1 MTTPNAQVANH
12 SFESLSL
19 SDELS
24 QALSSLAYTKMT
36 DTQAACLPLVLAGK
50 DVAVQAKTGSGKTLA
65 FALGLLSRINVENRD
80 PQALIMCPTRELAEQ
95 VAEQIRLVAKRMA
108 NMKVLELV
116 GGIPLGPQIK
126 SLKFGSQVVV
136 GTPGRI
142 MDHIGKRTIKLKAVN
157 CLVLDEADRMLDMG
171 FEDEMKIVLRELSHS
186 EESRNKQT
194 LLFSATYPAQVQQI
208 TNKYQRNATFIKV
221 EQQVL
226 NPDIEQV
233 AYRVMN
239 EHRSQAVAAL
249 LTHYQKASNIV
260 FCKTKIETKALIDD
274 LLSTGFAVAGLHGD
288 MEQPDRSQVL
298 ARFAAKT
305 LTVLVATDVAARGLD
320 IQGVDLV
327 INHRVSE
334 DIDTHT
340 HRVGRTGRAGEA
352 GLAVT
357 IIDGKEEDKLDEIAA
372 KTDATIKKHNIQ
384 TVRFH
389 ANRMVEPE
397 FVCVGVDGGKRD
409 KLRPGDLLGA
419 LTKDADIPA
428 EDIGKI
434 SIAARKSYIAIKMR
448 SVKRAMQLFRESK
461 IKGKRFKARKF

>member
-1 MTTPNAQVANH
+1 MTTNNL
-12 SFESLSL
+12 SFDSLAL
-19 SDELS
+19 AP
-24 QALSSLAYTKMT
+24 ALSEALASLNYEQMT
-36 DTQAACLPLVLAGK
+36 QTQAECLPLVLKGK

-65 FALGLLSRINVENRD
+65 FALGLLSRINIENRD

-95 VAEQIRLVAKRMA
+95 VAEQVRLVGKRLA
-108 NMKVLELV
+108 NLKVLELV
-116 GGIPLGPQIK
+116 GGIPLGPQLK

-142 MDHIGKRTIKLKAVN
+142 MDHIGKRSLNLKSVN

-186 EESRNKQT
+186 ETARNRQT
-194 LLFSATYPAQVQQI
+194 LLFSATYPEKVQEI
-208 TNKYQRNATFIKV
+208 TDKYQRSATFIKV
-221 EQQVL
+221 ESQVVNL
-226 NPDIEQV
+226 AIEQC
-233 AYRVMN
+233 AYRVMD

-260 FCKTKIETKALIDD
+260 FCRTKVDTKALIED
-274 LLSTGFAVAGLHGD
+274 LTDAGFAVAGLHGD
-288 MEQPDRSQVL
+288 LEQPERSQVL
-298 ARFAAKT
+298 ARFASKT

-334 DIDTHT
+334 DVDTHT
-340 HRVGRTGRAGEA
+340 HRIGRTGRAGET

-372 KTDATIKKHNIQ
+372 KTDASIKKHNIQ
-384 TVRFH
+384 AVRFH
-389 ANRMVEPE
+389 ANRIVEPE
-397 FVCVGVDGGKRD
+397 FVCIGVDGGKRD

-419 LTKDADIPA
+419 LTKDADIPG

-434 SIAARKSYIAIKMR
+434 SIAARKSYIAIKLR
-448 SVKRAMQLFRESK
+448 SVKRAMNLFRESK

>member
-1 MTTPNAQVANH
+1 MNSSNLAFDSLTLKPALSEALASLKYEQMTQTQA
-12 SFESLSL
+12 ESL
-19 SDELS
+19 
-24 QALSSLAYTKMT
+24 
-36 DTQAACLPLVLAGK
+36 PLLLKGN

-65 FALGLLSRINVENRD
+65 FALSLLTRLNIENRD

-95 VAEQIRLVAKRMA
+95 VAEQIRLVGKRLA
-108 NMKVLELV
+108 NLKVLELV
-116 GGIPLGPQIK
+116 GGIPLGPQLK

-142 MDHIGKRTIKLKAVN
+142 MDHIGKRSLNLKSVN

-171 FEDEMKIVLRELSHS
+171 FEDEMKIVLRELSQS
-186 EESRNKQT
+186 ETARNRQT
-194 LLFSATYPAQVQQI
+194 LLFSATYPEKVQEL

-221 EQQVL
+221 EAQIESVS
-226 NPDIEQV
+226 IEQC
-233 AYRVMN
+233 AYRVMD

-260 FCKTKIETKALIDD
+260 FCRTKLETKALIDD
-274 LLSTGFAVAGLHGD
+274 LLDAGFAVAGLHGD
-288 MEQPDRSQVL
+288 LEQPERSQVL
-298 ARFAAKT
+298 ARFASKT

-334 DIDTHT
+334 DVDTHT
-340 HRVGRTGRAGEA
+340 HRIGRTGRAGET

-357 IIDGKEEDKLDEIAA
+357 IIDAKEEDKLDEIAA

-389 ANRMVEPE
+389 ANRIIEPE
-397 FVCVGVDGGKRD
+397 FVCIGVDGGKRD

-419 LTKDADIPA
+419 LTKDADIPS

-434 SIAARKSYIAIKMR
+434 SIAARKSYIAIKLR
-448 SVKRAMQLFRESK
+448 SVKRAMGLFRESK

>member
-1 MTTPNAQVANH
+1 MNSSNLAFDSLTLKPALSEALASLKYEQMTQTQA
-12 SFESLSL
+12 ESL
-19 SDELS
+19 
-24 QALSSLAYTKMT
+24 
-36 DTQAACLPLVLAGK
+36 PLLLKGN

-65 FALGLLSRINVENRD
+65 FALSLLTRLNIENRD

-95 VAEQIRLVAKRMA
+95 VAEQIRLVGKRLA
-108 NMKVLELV
+108 NLKVLELV
-116 GGIPLGPQIK
+116 GGIPLGPQLK

-142 MDHIGKRTIKLKAVN
+142 MDHIGKRSLNLKSVN

-171 FEDEMKIVLRELSHS
+171 FEDEMKIVLRELSQS
-186 EESRNKQT
+186 ETARNRQT
-194 LLFSATYPAQVQQI
+194 LLFSATYPEKVQEL

-221 EQQVL
+221 EAQIESVS
-226 NPDIEQV
+226 IEQC
-233 AYRVMN
+233 AYRVMD

-260 FCKTKIETKALIDD
+260 FCRTKLETKALIDE
-274 LLSTGFAVAGLHGD
+274 LLDAGFAVAGLHGD
-288 MEQPDRSQVL
+288 LEQPERSQVL
-298 ARFAAKT
+298 ARFASKT

-334 DIDTHT
+334 DVDTHT
-340 HRVGRTGRAGEA
+340 HRIGRTGRAGET

-357 IIDGKEEDKLDEIAA
+357 IIDAKEEDKLDEIAA

-389 ANRMVEPE
+389 ANRIIEPE
-397 FVCVGVDGGKRD
+397 FVCIGVDGGKRD

-419 LTKDADIPA
+419 LTKDADIPS

-434 SIAARKSYIAIKMR
+434 SIAARKSYIAIKLR
-448 SVKRAMQLFRESK
+448 SVKRAMGLFRESK